1 MKDFESDAAEAT
13 ASPDAV
19 GAVEYIAGEVREDIR
34 LGHVEDDVSHVLK
47 ERLDE
52 AGLHVR
58 PDSIDELAEDVE
70 NDASR

>member
-19 GAVEYIAGEVREDIR
+19 DAVEKIAEDVREDIR

-52 AGLHVR
+52 AGVR
-58 PDSIDELAEDVE
+58 VSPAAVDDLAEDIE

>member
-19 GAVEYIAGEVREDIR
+19 GAVEHIAEDVREDIS
-34 LGHVEDDVSHVLK
+34 LGHLEDDVSHVLK

-52 AGLHVR
+52 AGLHVSA
-58 PDSIDELAEDVE
+58 DAVDDLAEDIE

>member
-19 GAVEYIAGEVREDIR
+19 DAVEKIAEDVREDIR

-52 AGLHVR
+52 AGVR
-58 PDSIDELAEDVE
+58 VSRAAVDDLAEDIE